1 LRSSVDVHN
10 YLLDSDVP
18 HELSTLPGPL
28 RDLADAP
35 DVLGLPAI
43 AVGRPAVFSDS
54 DGVVLVLAPADAP
67 VDLQAVTELLR
78 RPGLRPV
85 APDQAPGVTGYLLKT
100 VPPVALECRA
110 DVVIDP
116 RLAGQDVVY
125 TAAGE
130 AGVILK
136 VRGTDLVKTTDALVF
151 PVTRT

>member
-1 LRSSVDVHN
+1 MRSSVDVHN

-43 AVGRPAVFSDS
+43 AVGRPVVFADR
-54 DGVVLVLAPADAP
+54 DGIVLVLVPADAAA
-67 VDLQAVTELLR
+67 DLQAVTGLLR
-78 RPGLRPV
+78 RPDLRPL
-85 APDQAPGVTGYLLKT
+85 APDQAPGITGYLLNA
-100 VPPVALECRA
+100 VPPVGLECKA

-136 VRGTDLVKTTDALVF
+136 VRGSDLVKTTDALVF
-151 PVTRT
+151 PVTKP